1 MNINALNELFT
12 YNPDTGLI
20 YWKAKG
26 KGRIKKKEAGTLLYS
41 GYIGVCVGP
50 KRIQAHRLAWAL
62 FYGKEPK
69 DQIDHINGIKTDNRI
84 CNLREATNSQNG
96 KNLKLSKA
104 STTGIAGV
112 SYSKKYKNYR
122 AYIKVEFKQ
131 KYLGTFKTLEE
142 AKLARQNAEIKYF
155 GEWRRNKI

>member
-41 GYIGVCVGP
+41 GYIGVCIGP

-84 CNLREATNSQNG
+84 CNLREATNAQNG
-96 KNLKLSKA
+96 KNLSLSKA
-104 STTGIAGV
+104 NKSGHKGV
-112 SYSKKYKNYR
+112 CFESFTNKWK
-122 AYIKVEFKQ
+122 AYIRVNRKMINLGRFEKLEDAITIRKQ
-131 KYLGTFKTLEE
+131 
-142 AKLARQNAEIKYF
+142 AEQQYF
-155 GEWRRNKI
+155 GEWNRT